1 MNAEWVVG
9 GGGSDTIDATS
20 TAAPVTLQGGDGND
34 SLTGGLSDDVLDG
47 GQGNDMLTGDN
58 GNDSLYGGAGA
69 DVLFGGNDDDVFV
82 LERGMEND
90 TIVDFHQGEDQIDV
104 SDFNPNWGDFQL
116 AFAPDGGG
124 GTQIDMSLFG
134 GDPGDVI
141 TIEGVAPGVLAQ
153 ADFVGTV

>member
-9 GGGSDTIDATS
+9 GGGSDIIDATS

-47 GQGNDMLTGDN
+47 GQGNDMLYG
-58 GNDSLYGGAGA
+58 GMGADSLYGGQGDDQLTGGA
-69 DVLFGGNDDDVFV
+69 DNDVFV

-104 SDFNPNWGDFQL
+104 SDFNPNWG
-116 AFAPDGGG
+116 AFSDQFVDTGG

-141 TIEGVAPGVLAQ
+141 TIEGVAPIALLQ
-153 ADFVGTV
+153 TDFVGTA